1 MQGRYTESQ
10 RDVSDDD
17 KPFEF
22 FMNRFRLLERAPRA
36 EFVDYTGLTEAVIRQ
51 PIDEAIARGYLT
63 ECEQYWQ
70 ITRHG
75 KLF

>member
-1 MQGRYTESQ
+1 MQGRYQESQ

-22 FMNRFRLLERAPRA
+22 FMNRFRLLKRAPRA

-51 PIDEAIARGYLT
+51 PIDEAIAQAT
-63 ECEQYWQ
+63 
-70 ITRHG
+70 
-75 KLF
+75 

>member
-1 MQGRYTESQ
+1 M
-10 RDVSDDD
+10 SDDD

-51 PIDEAIARGYLT
+51 PIDEAIAGAT
-63 ECEQYWQ
+63 
-70 ITRHG
+70 
-75 KLF
+75 

>member
-1 MQGRYTESQ
+1 MQGRYLESQ

-36 EFVDYTGLTEAVIRQ
+36 EFVAYTGLTEAVIRQ
-51 PIDEAIARGYLT
+51 PIDEAIAQGYLT
-63 ECEQYWQ
+63 ECEQYWPDYPA
-70 ITRHG
+70 R
-75 KLF
+75 